1 MRARRQRGGWLIPA
15 FALVFHAG
23 LAAGWWLH
31 GRAIPGES
39 AIEPRAIELPVPTRG
54 DDAAA
59 PAADAPAP
67 GEAASPPGQTGTS
80 GAVIRGSAAPGAEP
94 GARLL
99 PDPIGE
105 LKGRRLRVPVEGARI
120 ERMKGSFAE
129 RRGGGSRPHEAVD
142 ILAPRHTPVQAV
154 EDGTIARLSRSAA
167 GGLMIHQ
174 FDPAKRF
181 CYYYAY
187 LQRYAAGLREGQR
200 VAAGDVIGYVGTSGN
215 APPATP
221 HLHFAI
227 FELTGDRRWWTG
239 TPLDPYAV
247 YSLSD

>member
-1 MRARRQRGGWLIPA
+1 MRARRQHGGWLIPA
-15 FALVFHAG
+15 FALVFYAG

-31 GRAIPGES
+31 GRAIPGP
-39 AIEPRAIELPVPTRG
+39 AIEPRAIDLPVPTRG
-54 DDAAA
+54 DAATA
-59 PAADAPAP
+59 PAPLASDP
-67 GEAASPPGQTGTS
+67 GEAASPPGQAGTS
-80 GAVIRGSAAPGAEP
+80 GAATPGSAAAGHER
-94 GARLL
+94 GRLL

-120 ERMKGSFAE
+120 ERMKDSFAE
-129 RRGGGSRPHEAVD
+129 RRGGGSRAHEAVD

-154 EDGTIARLSRSAA
+154 EDGTIARLSTSAA
-167 GGLMIHQ
+167 GGLMIYQ

-181 CYYYAY
+181 CYYYAH
-187 LQRYAAGLREGQR
+187 LHRYAVGLHEGQR

-215 APPATP
+215 APPGTP

-227 FELTGDRRWWTG
+227 FELTGDSHWWKG

-247 YSLSD
+247 YSMSD